1 MSTIQ
6 LHSGLKRQL
15 RSLVR
20 QRLKG
25 ESIAAQLLRGASVTF
40 FISIIGTALGAIV
53 QVTLARLVG
62 VTIYG
67 QYIYVWSWLTIL
79 ATLCIVGMDTTI
91 MRFAGSYN
99 GQQAW
104 GLLRGFLRYSYGFT
118 AAALV
123 MSSLITALAVIW
135 ILPLDAALRQTFL
148 VACLALPAAG
158 FLNLV
163 GRNLLAFEHVWM
175 ASAPMSVFRPILL
188 LAGIGVTLVV
198 LGDITAA
205 WQVIFINVI
214 TVYVLLGASGW
225 VLWRAL
231 PQGVAHRRAEFA
243 LPIWNRMSL
252 QFFYMEVL
260 RLIVQRTDLILIG
273 IFLGTTKAGIYA
285 AATHIIMLMD
295 IGLQAV
301 NTIVAP
307 KISSLYG
314 RGEMQELQRMVTLAT
329 MVSSAYSLVVGLGL
343 VVTGHLLLNLFG
355 EAFTTG
361 YGVLVVLSVG
371 RIVNS
376 WTGPVVLLMTM
387 TGHQTVAVKL
397 QAVNAVASV
406 LLNITLIP
414 PFGMIGAALA
424 SSSIVVIWNLAMYWN
439 VRQRLKI
446 DPTVFGWFATRP

>member
-1 MSTIQ
+1 MRT
-6 LHSGLKRQL
+6 
-15 RSLVR
+15 LVP
-20 QRLKG
+20 QGLKG
-25 ESIAAQLLRGASVTF
+25 ESIAARLLRGAGLTF
-40 FISIIGTALGAIV
+40 FISITGTALGTIV

-62 VTIYG
+62 ATIYG

-91 MRFAGSYN
+91 MRFAASYY
-99 GQQAW
+99 GQQKL

-118 AAALV
+118 VAALM
-123 MSSLITALAVIW
+123 MSSMITAVVVIW
-135 ILPLDAALRQTFL
+135 ILPLDAALRQTFI

-158 FLNLV
+158 LLNLV
-163 GRNLLAFEHVWM
+163 SRNLLAFERVWM
-175 ASAPMSVFRPILL
+175 ASAPTSVFRPILL
-188 LAGIGVTLVV
+188 LAGIGATLIV

-205 WQVIFINVI
+205 WQIMFINLI
-214 TVYVLLGASGW
+214 TVYGSLGASGW

-231 PQGVAHRRAEFA
+231 PKGIAHSRAEFA
-243 LPIWNRMSL
+243 LPIWNGVSL
-252 QFFYMEVL
+252 QFFSMEVL
-260 RLIVQRTDLILIG
+260 RLLLQRTDLILIG

-285 AATHIIMLMD
+285 AATSIIMLMD
-295 IGLQAV
+295 IGLNAV

-343 VVTGHLLLNLFG
+343 VVTGHRLLTLFG

-371 RIVNS
+371 RMVHS
-376 WTGPVVLLMTM
+376 WTGPVGFLMTM
-387 TGHQTVAVKL
+387 TEH
-397 QAVNAVASV
+397 QAVALRLQVMNAVLSV

-424 SSSIVVIWNLAMYWN
+424 SSSVLVIWNLAMYWS

-446 DPTVFGWFATRP
+446 DPTVLRWFAT

>member
-1 MSTIQ
+1 M
-6 LHSGLKRQL
+6 
-15 RSLVR
+15 RSLVP
-20 QRLKG
+20 QGLKE
-25 ESIAAQLLRGASVTF
+25 ESIAARLLHGAGVTF
-40 FISIIGTALGAIV
+40 FISITGTALGAIV
-53 QVTLARLVG
+53 QIILARLVG
-62 VTIYG
+62 ATIYG

-79 ATLCIVGMDTTI
+79 ATFCIVGMDTTI
-91 MRFAGSYN
+91 MRFAARYN

-123 MSSLITALAVIW
+123 MGSLITAVVVIW
-135 ILPLDAALRQTFL
+135 ILPLDAALRRTFL

-163 GRNLLAFEHVWM
+163 SRNLLAFEHVWM
-175 ASAPMSVFRPILL
+175 ASAPNAVFRPILL
-188 LAGIGVTLVV
+188 LAGIGATLVV

-214 TVYVLLGASGW
+214 TVYGLLGASGW

-231 PQGVAHRRAEFA
+231 PHGIAHSRAEFA
-243 LPIWNRMSL
+243 LPIWNSVSL
-252 QFFYMEVL
+252 HFLSMEVL
-260 RLIVQRTDLILIG
+260 RLILQRTDLILIG
-273 IFLGTTKAGIYA
+273 IFLGTTQAGIYA

-295 IGLQAV
+295 IGLNSV

-361 YGVLVVLSVG
+361 YGALVVLSVG

-376 WTGPVVLLMTM
+376 WMGPVGFLMIM
-387 TGHQTVAVKL
+387 TEHQTVAVKL
-397 QAVNAVASV
+397 QAVNAVLSV
-406 LLNITLIP
+406 LLNVTLIP

-424 SSSIVVIWNLAMYWN
+424 SSSVVVIWNLAMYWK

-446 DPTVFGWFATRP
+446 DPTVLGWLTTRP

>member
-1 MSTIQ
+1 M
-6 LHSGLKRQL
+6 R
-15 RSLVR
+15 RLVP
-20 QRLKG
+20 QGLKG

-40 FISIIGTALGAIV
+40 FISITGTALGAIA

-62 VTIYG
+62 ATIYG
-67 QYIYVWSWLTIL
+67 QYTYVWSWLTIL
-79 ATLCIVGMDTTI
+79 ATLCIVGMDTTT
-91 MRFAGSYN
+91 MRFAASYK
-99 GQQAW
+99 GQQTW
-104 GLLRGFLRYSYGFT
+104 GLLCGFLRYSYGFT

-123 MSSLITALAVIW
+123 IGSLITAVVVVW
-135 ILPLDAALRQTFL
+135 ILPLDAALRQTFI

-163 GRNLLAFEHVWM
+163 SRNLLAFEHVWM

-188 LAGIGVTLVV
+188 LVGIGVTLVV
-198 LGDITAA
+198 SGDITAA
-205 WQVIFINVI
+205 WQLIFINVI
-214 TVYVLLGASGW
+214 TVYGLLGASGW

-231 PQGVAHRRAEFA
+231 PPGIAHSRAECA
-243 LPIWNRMSL
+243 LSTWNRVSL
-252 QFFYMEVL
+252 QLFSMEVL

-285 AATHIIMLMD
+285 ATTHMIMLMD
-295 IGLQAV
+295 IGLYAL
-301 NTIVAP
+301 NSIVAP

-387 TGHQTVAVKL
+387 TGHQAVALKL
-397 QAVNAVASV
+397 LSVNAVLSV

-414 PFGMIGAALA
+414 LFGMVGAALA
-424 SSSIVVIWNLAMYWN
+424 SSSVVVIWNLAMYWN

-446 DPTVFGWFATRP
+446 DPTFLGWFATRP

>member
-1 MSTIQ
+1 M
-6 LHSGLKRQL
+6 R
-15 RSLVR
+15 RLVP
-20 QRLKG
+20 QVLKG
-25 ESIAAQLLRGASVTF
+25 DTIAVRLLRGAGATF
-40 FISIIGTALGAIV
+40 FISITGAGLGAIV
-53 QVTLARLVG
+53 QVILARLVG
-62 VTIYG
+62 ATIYG

-79 ATLCIVGMDTTI
+79 ATLCIVGMDTTV
-91 MRFAGSYN
+91 MRFAASYN

-104 GLLRGFLRYSYGFT
+104 GLLGGFLRYCYGCT
-118 AAALV
+118 ATALM
-123 MSSLITALAVIW
+123 MSSLIMALVVIW

-158 FLNLV
+158 FLNVV
-163 GRNLLAFEHVWM
+163 GRNLLAFGQVWM
-175 ASAPMSVFRPILL
+175 ASAPTSVFRPILL
-188 LAGIGVTLVV
+188 LAGIGATLVV

-214 TVYVLLGASGW
+214 TIYVLLAGSGW

-231 PQGVAHRRAEFA
+231 PQGIAHRRPEFA
-243 LPIWNRMSL
+243 LPIWNRVSL
-252 QFFYMEVL
+252 QFFSMEVL

-307 KISSLYG
+307 MISSLYG
-314 RGEMQELQRMVTLAT
+314 RGEMREIQRMVSLAT
-329 MVSSAYSLVVGLGL
+329 MVSSAYSLVVGVVL

-355 EAFTTG
+355 AVFTTG
-361 YGVLVVLSVG
+361 YGVLVILSVA
-371 RIVNS
+371 RIVHS
-376 WTGPVVLLMTM
+376 WTGPVGFLMTM
-387 TGHQTVAVKL
+387 TEYQAVAVRF
-397 QAVNAVASV
+397 QAVNALLSV

-424 SSSIVVIWNLAMYWN
+424 SSSVLVMWHLAMYWN